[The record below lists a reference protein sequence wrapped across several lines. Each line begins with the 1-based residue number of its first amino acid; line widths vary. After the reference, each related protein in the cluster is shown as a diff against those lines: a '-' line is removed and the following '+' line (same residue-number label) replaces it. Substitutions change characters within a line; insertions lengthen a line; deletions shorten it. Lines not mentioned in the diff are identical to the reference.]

1 AWLEGAVPCGA
12 PAAPS
17 AAEFAVVASA
27 ECAFFALA
35 PALASVGPASAALA
49 SAALASAAPAS
60 AALASVA
67 LASAVLASA
76 VLAFA
81 VLASAALLAVDSV
94 DAADARTG
102 RPAERLWDASA
113 TAPRASCMA
122 VSKSSTARV
131 PPRAAP
137 DDGEATDVVGVFSTI
152 LTGNLR

>member
-1 AWLEGAVPCGA
+1 
-12 PAAPS
+12 
-17 AAEFAVVASA
+17 VASA

-49 SAALASAAPAS
+49 SV
-60 AALASVA
+60 ALASVA

-76 VLAFA
+76 VLAF
-81 VLASAALLAVDSV
+81 AALLAVDSV

-122 VSKSSTARV
+122 ASKSSTARV

-137 DDGEATDVVGVFSTI
+137 DDGEATDAAGVFSTI